1 MEIKKKRT
9 VLAIDDGPTDL
20 FLLKSVL
27 QETELTILSA
37 KNGLKGMEMVVSER
51 PDLILAAWS
60 DIIGPKLAPM
70 TQAVS
75 FYDGKLFG
83 KVKNSTLFS
92 LLNQHDKP
100 KLLFKLKQQF
110 PKHNIKNIVFK
121 MG

>member
-1 MEIKKKRT
+1 MKKNIRRT
-9 VLAIDDGPTDL
+9 PKNYDG
-20 FLLKSVL
+20 
-27 QETELTILSA
+27 TELTTHQLSDVLPQVLV
-37 KNGLKGMEMVVSER
+37 NVSDAYKER
-51 PDLILAAWS
+51 PDLIIAAWPE
-60 DIIGPKLAPM
+60 IIGPKLASM

-75 FYDGKLFG
+75 FYDGKLLV